1 MKKLLLVTILSMM
14 TISVLFAHEETVFG
28 DFNGMAFDLS
38 EKKFKFDDNDLFIY
52 DKHDKK
58 GDEVLITA
66 KYDLYINHEKIRVD
80 RKTSKLLKIYY
91 NNVWEVREE
100 AFAIGIE
107 GAKIGLSGAKL
118 GLTAVISLPLL
129 LFGDEDEFEERM
141 EEAGEELERKGE
153 ELERQGEKL
162 EDKADDLEDL
172 EDELRDRVEELDDL
186 FWF

>member
-1 MKKLLLVTILSMM
+1 MKKLLLISILSMM
-14 TISVLFAHEETVFG
+14 IFSTLIAHEETVFG
-28 DFNGMAFDLS
+28 DFDGIAFDVS

-52 DKHDKK
+52 DKHDKR
-58 GDEVLITA
+58 GDEVLITEN
-66 KYDLYINHEKIRVD
+66 YELYINHDKIRVD
-80 RKTSKLLKIYY
+80 KKTSRLLKLYY
-91 NNVWEVREE
+91 HDVFEIREE
-100 AFAIGIE
+100 AIAIGIE

-129 LFGDEDEFEERM
+129 LFGNEDEFEERM

-153 ELERQGEKL
+153 ALEVQGERL

-172 EDELRDRVEELDDL
+172 EDALRDRVEELDDL